1 VLLIASKKVTGANY
15 LAPNQQLSIEMKQT
29 GVGVSIVWEI

>member
-1 VLLIASKKVTGANY
+1 MILIASKKSKGANY

-29 GVGVSIVWEI
+29 GLGVSIVWEI

>member
-15 LAPNQQLSIEMKQT
+15 LAPNQQISIEMKQT